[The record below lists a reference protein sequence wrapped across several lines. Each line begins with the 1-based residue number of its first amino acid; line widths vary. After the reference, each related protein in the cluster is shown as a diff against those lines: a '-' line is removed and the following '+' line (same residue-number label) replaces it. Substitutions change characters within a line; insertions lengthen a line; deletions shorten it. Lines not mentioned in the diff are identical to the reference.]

1 MMSPMN
7 VSLTPQMEKYI
18 ARRVKQG
25 VYQTSSEVVRA
36 AIRLLQHAEEG
47 RQQQLEELRREIQLG
62 LDDAAAGR
70 VKALDGEK
78 IKAEGR
84 KRLAARKLKNAS

>member
-1 MMSPMN
+1 MN

-25 VYQTSSEVVRA
+25 AYQTSSEVVRA
-36 AIRLLQHAEEG
+36 GIRLLQHAEEQ
-47 RQQQLEELRREIQLG
+47 RQGELERLRREIKIG
-62 LDDAAAGR
+62 LDEAERGEIAD
-70 VKALDGEK
+70 LDFKK

-84 KRLAARKLKNAS
+84 RRLAERKLKSAG